1 MKNKD
6 FDKILKDKI
15 TTNNNNPQADWDVFA
30 QLLKN
35 AEGFED
41 LNFDK
46 SIKDKVQGHKHILNP
61 NHWQILKER
70 LEKEEKIRKRIFTWK
85 SLELLAL
92 LFLFISYQTYEYQ
105 KFQNTPFVFKFEE
118 KLQGSKTLQAL
129 KNSVIQSISSSPST
143 MVAIQNV
150 SALFNEQNDVRK
162 LDVVENGG
170 NNHQAIFR
178 DDFSESYRSQRLKE
192 SKIDEI
198 GVISASNI
206 FSSGEKKLVIHP
218 EFVPFASLIKPINPQ
233 KEKFIAGTVST
244 GIGIT
249 KSSFDRVYNLKAYE
263 AYDHQYSVGILI
275 GKKKNNFEFS
285 TGLKYTRRANEP
297 ARVVETYGDFL
308 NNYYEISL
316 NKITYNIAE
325 VPLNFKY
332 FFDNKG
338 KTNYYVKAGVNAN
351 LCLHNTYTITNK
363 PKNNSNNSALSN
375 TISISDGDEI
385 EGKAARS
392 KLKQKEFSPGI
403 FNGGSFSENY
413 FMTASLE
420 MGVERK
426 LNKNLTLVLGAEYS
440 KYYMI
445 DGIGPNKE
453 KLNNIAL
460 NLSLK
465 HYMN

>member
-15 TTNNNNPQADWDVFA
+15 SNDTNSSQADWDVFS
-30 QLLKN
+30 QLLRN

-41 LNFDK
+41 INFDN
-46 SIKDKVQGHKHILNP
+46 SIKEKVQAHRNNVNP
-61 NHWQILKER
+61 DHWQSLRDR
-70 LEKEEKIRKRIFTWK
+70 LEKEEKIRRRVFTLK

-92 LFLFISYQTYEYQ
+92 LFLFIGYQTYEYQ

-118 KLQGSKTLQAL
+118 KLQGSKA
-129 KNSVIQSISSSPST
+129 IQSIKNIVATTLTSSPT
-143 MVAIQNV
+143 ALIAIEKV
-150 SALFNEQNDVRK
+150 SEIFIPETEIT
-162 LDVVENGG
+162 DVVENSVDEPIYR
-170 NNHQAIFR
+170 N
-178 DDFSESYRSQRLKE
+178 DFSEEYKNQKLINVE
-192 SKIDEI
+192 KITSLLTKDI
-198 GVISASNI
+198 NSINKQVSN
-206 FSSGEKKLVIHP
+206 LNP
-218 EFVPFASLIKPINPQ
+218 EFIPYTSGIKPLIKE
-233 KEKFIAGTVST
+233 KEKFISGTFST

-263 AYDHQYSVGILI
+263 AYDNQYSVGILF
-275 GKKKNNFEFS
+275 GKKKNNFEVS
-285 TGLKYTRRANEP
+285 TGIRYTRRANEP
-297 ARVVETYGDFL
+297 ARVIETYGDFL

-325 VPLNFKY
+325 VPVNFKY

-351 LCLHNTYTITNK
+351 LSLHNTYTITNK
-363 PKNNSNNSALSN
+363 PKNTPSNALTN

-392 KLKQKEFSPGI
+392 KLKQKDFSPGI
-403 FNGGSFSENY
+403 LNGGSFSDNY

-420 MGVERK
+420 VGVERK
-426 LNKNLTLVLGAEYS
+426 LSKNNTLVLGAEYS

-465 HYMN
+465 HYIN

>member
-6 FDKILKDKI
+6 FDKILKEKI

-30 QLLKN
+30 QLLRN

-46 SIKDKVQGHKHILNP
+46 SIKDKVQGHKNNLNP

-70 LEKEEKIRKRIFTWK
+70 LEKEEKIRKKVFTWK

-92 LFLFISYQTYEYQ
+92 LFLFIAYQTYDYQ

-118 KLQGSKTLQAL
+118 KLQGSKTIQDL
-129 KNSVIQSISSSPST
+129 KTRVIQSIATSPAT
-143 MVAIQNV
+143 IIALNNV
-150 SALFNEQNDVRK
+150 SEIFNTEDAKKV
-162 LDVVENGG
+162 DVVVNGSSEQ
-170 NNHQAIFR
+170 HAIFR
-178 DDFSESYRSQRLKE
+178 NDFSDTYKQQRLLD
-192 SKIDEI
+192 SKIEAI
-198 GVISASNI
+198 EAITSNNI
-206 FSSGEKKLVIHP
+206 FSLNKIESGIQP
-218 EFVPFASLIKPINPQ
+218 AFVPFASLIKPLNPE
-233 KEKFIAGTVST
+233 KEKFLAGTVST

-285 TGLKYTRRANEP
+285 TGLKFTRRANEP
-297 ARVVETYGDFL
+297 AKVIETYGDFL

-351 LCLHNTYTITNK
+351 LSLHNTYTITNK
-363 PKNNSNNSALSN
+363 PKNNSNNNALSS

-460 NLSLK
+460 NLSMK
-465 HYMN
+465 HYLN

>member
-6 FDKILKDKI
+6 FDKILKEKI

-30 QLLKN
+30 QLLRN

-46 SIKDKVQGHKHILNP
+46 SIKDKVQGHKNNLNP

-70 LEKEEKIRKRIFTWK
+70 LEKEEKIRKRVFTWK

-92 LFLFISYQTYEYQ
+92 LFLFITYQTYEYQ

-118 KLQGSKTLQAL
+118 K
-129 KNSVIQSISSSPST
+129 IQSSKALQSLKSQVLQTIATSPAT
-143 MVAIQNV
+143 IIAINNV
-150 SALFNEQNDVRK
+150 SELFDEQGAKENLNVVDNEGKNFK
-162 LDVVENGG
+162 
-170 NNHQAIFR
+170 AIFR
-178 DDFSESYRSQRLKE
+178 NDFSDIYKNQRLID
-192 SKIDEI
+192 SKTEEI
-198 GVISASNI
+198 GTITSNKV
-206 FSSGEKKLVIHP
+206 FSLREKGFDVHP
-218 EFVPFASLIKPINPQ
+218 ELVSYASLIKPINQ
-233 KEKFIAGTVST
+233 EREKFISGTVST

-285 TGLKYTRRANEP
+285 TGLKFTRRANEP

-308 NNYYEISL
+308 NNYFEISL

-351 LCLHNTYTITNK
+351 LSLHNTYTITNK
-363 PKNNSNNSALSN
+363 PKNNLNNNALSS
-375 TISISDGDEI
+375 TISITDGDEI

-460 NLSLK
+460 NLSMK
-465 HYMN
+465 HYLN